1 MNTDQEVLL
10 DATRES
16 QYYLI
21 WITKL
26 AETDTGYGVQINEV
40 GLKS

>member
-1 MNTDQEVLL
+1 MRTDQNLELSPRT
-10 DATRES
+10 AK
-16 QYYLI
+16 YYLI

-26 AETDTGYGVQINEV
+26 ASTSSGYNVQINEV